1 MDRKLI
7 LISNDDGVEAEGI
20 RQLTSMVR
28 DLGDVVVC
36 APDSARSGSGMAF
49 SCHTPLRL
57 RRVREEV
64 GLHVYSCNGTPC
76 DCVKLA
82 CEMLVDRRPSIVL
95 SGINH
100 GDNAGVNALYS
111 GTIAVCFEAALKHLP
126 AVGFSSCK
134 LPREVDFSALRPY
147 VRSLTQ
153 AVLNHGLP
161 DGLCLNVNAPDAETF
176 AGVRLCRM
184 GRGNWVNELEERTDP
199 RQHKYWWVAGRF
211 VSEETDSS
219 VSPHEGSPHEGKA
232 LPSDLSM
239 LSQGFITVTPLQTDL
254 TAYSA
259 LDSLRQMLPGG

>member
-1 MDRKLI
+1 MRPLI

-57 RRVREEV
+57 RRVREEE

-176 AGVRLCRM
+176 AGVQLCRM

-211 VSEETDSS
+211 VSEEQPQSDAARM
-219 VSPHEGSPHEGKA
+219 P

-239 LSQGFITVTPLQTDL
+239 LSQGFITITPLQTDL

-259 LDSLRQMLPGG
+259 LDSLRQMLPGE